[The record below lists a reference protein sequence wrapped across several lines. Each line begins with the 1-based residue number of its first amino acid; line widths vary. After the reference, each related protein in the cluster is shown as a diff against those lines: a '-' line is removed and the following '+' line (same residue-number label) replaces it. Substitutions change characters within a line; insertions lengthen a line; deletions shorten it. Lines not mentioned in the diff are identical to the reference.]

1 MKGQLQVFLERSSLR
16 EASLYA
22 LVFFGLHILLRVALQ
37 ALMAVFGIDS
47 VAATQVL
54 SDNELII
61 QVSSLISANYVIKL
75 YAKLP
80 SYWKEFRPKPFFSA
94 SLKGF
99 LFASLAVALSLFL
112 GFSAIESSRMD
123 AGALWQ
129 LMPGLVL
136 QIVFLMTWLGAL
148 EWMRMALSALLVR
161 PDPGVMRGRLAII
174 GLEAYLYFQ
183 LIASGDSA
191 LGTIGIGVL
200 SFLVAASSYLSFEM
214 EATDQKSQRSA
225 RMTRLGV
232 QAGFWVGVVHIYGQR
247 IGAFKGF
254 SLMHLY
260 DGPLSLRGHWL
271 SVDSSSS
278 QIFSILLLIGL
289 TNTLLQ
295 KVLGRLA
302 SRSNRL

>member
-37 ALMAVFGIDS
+37 ALMSIFGID
-47 VAATQVL
+47 AAAAAQVL
-54 SDNELII
+54 SDNELVI
-61 QVSSLISANYVIKL
+61 QVSSLISANYVIKV
-75 YAKLP
+75 YAGLP
-80 SYWKEFRPKPFFSA
+80 SYWKEFRAKPFFSA

-99 LFASLAVALSLFL
+99 LFSSFAVALSLFL
-112 GFSAIESSRMD
+112 GFSAIESARMD

-129 LMPGLVL
+129 LLPGLLL
-136 QIVFLMTWLGAL
+136 QIVFLVTWLGAL
-148 EWMRMALSALLVR
+148 EWMRIALSTLLVK
-161 PDPGVMRGRLAII
+161 PDPGVLRGRLAII

-183 LIASGDSA
+183 LVASDGTA
-191 LGTIGIGVL
+191 LSTIGIAVL

-214 EATDQKSQRSA
+214 EGTDSKRLPAA
-225 RMTRLGV
+225 RMLRLGV
-232 QAGFWVGVVHIYGQR
+232 QAGFWVGVIHIYGQR

-260 DGPLSLRGHWL
+260 DGPLSLKGNWF
-271 SVDSSSS
+271 SVESSSS

>member
-1 MKGQLQVFLERSSLR
+1 
-16 EASLYA
+16 
-22 LVFFGLHILLRVALQ
+22 
-37 ALMAVFGIDS
+37 MAVFGIDS

-80 SYWKEFRPKPFFSA
+80 SYWKEFSPKPFFSA

-123 AGALWQ
+123 AGVLWQ
-129 LMPGLVL
+129 LVPGLVL
-136 QIVFLMTWLGAL
+136 QIVFLVTWLGAL

-183 LIASGDSA
+183 LVASGDSA

-214 EATDQKSQRSA
+214 EAADQKSLRSA

-260 DGPLSLRGHWL
+260 DGPLSLRGHGL